1 MGDENR
7 AHEPLVLHTIPAAV
21 ARGAQ
26 IEARAIADQLD
37 EPGVRR
43 HELLC
48 LIDGPDDVV
57 VEHSVGYPGDERA
70 THGFRPGLVVKL
82 RSALRRLAPAVVVAH
97 GGDPLKY
104 LVPATVDRR
113 VPLVYYAIGTVA
125 QERLDPVR
133 EAVWKFLLNRAEMVA
148 AEGEEVLE
156 ECRQRFG
163 VPLAHSVLAPNGR
176 DPNEFHPDRGS
187 PRRDVPVLSFVG
199 ALTTQK
205 RPDRFI
211 AVVAAL
217 RARGLPVEARVVGDG
232 ALREA
237 LVGPASESDVELLG
251 RRRDIPELLRGT
263 DVFVFPS
270 LWAGEGMPG
279 VLIEAGLSG
288 VPVVATATGGVR
300 SIVLDGDTG
309 FVVKVDD
316 FDALVDATAVLVKD
330 ADRRRAMGAA
340 AREHCVEHFS
350 LSAVAATWRGILDP
364 LCPRSPN
371 GQARMDERDTGHS

>member
-1 MGDENR
+1 MGDAQR
-7 AHEPLVLHTIPAAV
+7 HKSPWCCTPSRPRWPA
-21 ARGAQ
+21 AQ
-26 IEARAIADQLD
+26 IEARAIADELD

-43 HELLC
+43 DELLC
-48 LIDGPDDVV
+48 LFDGPDDVHV
-57 VEHSVGYPGDERA
+57 SIPSATPAANARPRIPPG
-70 THGFRPGLVVKL
+70 PGPQL

-133 EAVWKFLLNRAEMVA
+133 EAMWKSLVNRAELVA
-148 AEGEEVLE
+148 AEGDEVLQE
-156 ECRQRFG
+156 MRQRFG
-163 VPLAHSVLAPNGR
+163 VSSSRSLLAPNGR
-176 DPNEFHPDRGS
+176 DPNEFHPDLNS
-187 PRRDVPVLSFVG
+187 PPREVPVLSFVG

-217 RARGLPVEARVVGDG
+217 RARGLLVKARVVGDG
-232 ALREA
+232 PLRDALE
-237 LVGPASESDVELLG
+237 GPAAEAGVELLG
-251 RRRDIPELLRGT
+251 RRRDIAELLRDT

-279 VLIEAGLSG
+279 VLIEAGLQRCPGRGHRHRRGPQHRPRRGHRARRKSRRLRRARG
-288 VPVVATATGGVR
+288 R
-300 SIVLDGDTG
+300 
-309 FVVKVDD
+309 
-316 FDALVDATAVLVKD
+316 
-330 ADRRRAMGAA
+330 DRRPRRRRCPAGAMGAA

-350 LSAVAATWRGILDP
+350 LSVVAATWRGILDRVY
-364 LCPRSPN
+364 RS
-371 GQARMDERDTGHS
+371 

>member
-1 MGDENR
+1 MGDAQR
-7 AHEPLVLHTIPAAV
+7 THEPLVLHAIPTAV

-43 HELLC
+43 DELLC
-48 LIDGPDDVV
+48 LFDGPDDVH
-57 VEHSVGYPGDERA
+57 VEHSVGYPGGERA
-70 THGFRPGLVVKL
+70 ARGFRPGLVVKL
-82 RSALRRLAPAVVVAH
+82 RSTLRRLAPAVVVAH

-125 QERLDPVR
+125 QEHLDPVR
-133 EAVWKFLLNRAEMVA
+133 EAMWKFLVNRAELVA
-148 AEGEEVLE
+148 AEGEEVLQ

-163 VPLAHSVLAPNGR
+163 VAPSRSLLAPNGR
-176 DPNEFHPDRGS
+176 DPNEFHPDLSS
-187 PRRDVPVLSFVG
+187 PRRDVPVLTFVG

-211 AVVAAL
+211 ALVAAL
-217 RARGLPVEARVVGDG
+217 HARGLLVEARVVGDG
-232 ALREA
+232 PLRDE
-237 LVGPASESDVELLG
+237 LEGPAAEAGVELLG
-251 RRRDIPELLRGT
+251 RRRDIAELLRST

-309 FVVKVDD
+309 LVVNVDD
-316 FDALVDATAVLVKD
+316 FDALVDATAALVGD
-330 ADRRRAMGAA
+330 PARRVAMGAA
-340 AREHCVEHFS
+340 ARAHCVEHFS
-350 LSAVAATWRGILDP
+350 LSVVAATWRGIIERVG
-364 LCPRSPN
+364 RS
-371 GQARMDERDTGHS
+371 